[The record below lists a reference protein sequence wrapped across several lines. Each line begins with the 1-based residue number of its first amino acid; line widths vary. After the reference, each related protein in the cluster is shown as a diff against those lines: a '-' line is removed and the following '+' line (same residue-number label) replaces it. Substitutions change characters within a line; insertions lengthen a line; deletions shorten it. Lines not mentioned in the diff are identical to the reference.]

1 MTSLSSVSKSL
12 AAAAS
17 AALLSGAQA
26 MYGLA
31 TGDAVAAVLG
41 LLAVLP
47 CLAAIRWLVLT
58 NRTIRKASTVIAA
71 AEKGDLQP
79 RILNIHGASPIADML
94 RTINRLLDRV
104 ESFGKE
110 ANAAMQHAAEGQ
122 YYRRIV
128 MTGMV
133 GEFGAYARQINDGL
147 AAMDGKSREFVESAT
162 RIGANIKEVA
172 QSLSASA
179 AQLEA
184 SSTAMTATAAT
195 ASEQSFSAASAAE
208 QVSSNVDGVAAATGE
223 VSGAIGEVAQGVSRT
238 ADLARS
244 SVEKVRE
251 ADATIRSLLA
261 ASEQIG
267 AVVQLIND
275 IASQT
280 NLLALNATI
289 EAARAGEAGK
299 GFAVVATEVKNLAN
313 QTAKAT
319 EDISAQIA
327 QVQSVTRD
335 TAAVI
340 QNVGGMIHDID
351 EIAVGIAGAAEQ
363 QSAAIDE
370 ISRSI
375 REASAGVRTVA
386 DAVTSVSSG
395 AQDASAAASQV
406 LSSAGE
412 LARRAVT
419 LNGDIDNFVARV
431 CGGQR

>member
-1 MTSLSSVSKSL
+1 MTNLSSVSKAL
-12 AAAAS
+12 VAVFLLG
-17 AALLSGAQA
+17 LLSATQVVA
-26 MYGLA
+26 GLA
-31 TGDAVAAVLG
+31 TGDVAAAALGAVALV
-41 LLAVLP
+41 P
-47 CLAAIRWLVLT
+47 CLAAYRWLALT
-58 NRTIRKASTVIAA
+58 NRSLGKACDVLAA

-79 RILNIHGASPIADML
+79 RVLHIHGNSRIAEML
-94 RTINRLLDRV
+94 HTLNRLLDRV

-133 GEFGAYARQINDGL
+133 GEFGTYARQINDGL
-147 AAMDGKSREFVESAT
+147 EAMDAKSREFVESAT

-184 SSTAMTATAAT
+184 ASTSMTSVATAT
-195 ASEQSFSAASAAE
+195 SEQSFSAASAAG
-208 QVSSNVDGVAAATGE
+208 QVSSNVDGVATATGE
-223 VSGAIGEVAQGVSRT
+223 VSGAIGEVAQGVART

-251 ADATIRSLLA
+251 ADETIRSLLA
-261 ASEQIG
+261 AADQIG
-267 AVVQLIND
+267 AVVQLINE

-313 QTAKAT
+313 QTARAT
-319 EDISAQIA
+319 EEITAQIA
-327 QVQSVTRD
+327 QVQAVTRD
-335 TAAVI
+335 TAEVI
-340 QNVGGMIHDID
+340 QHVGGMIHDID
-351 EIAVGIAGAAEQ
+351 EIAVGIAGAAEE
-363 QSAAIDE
+363 QSAAIGE

-375 REASAGVRTVA
+375 SEASAGVRTVA
-386 DAVTSVSSG
+386 DAVTHVSTG

-406 LSSAGE
+406 LASAGE

-431 CGGQR
+431 CGATR

>member
-1 MTSLSSVSKSL
+1 MTNLSSVSKAL
-12 AAAAS
+12 IAVWLAAAAAS
-17 AALLSGAQA
+17 AQAVAAALSGAPA
-26 MYGLA
+26 GAAAGVLA
-31 TGDAVAAVLG
+31 AVACV
-41 LLAVLP
+41 
-47 CLAAIRWLVLT
+47 AAARWLLLT
-58 NRTIRKASTVIAA
+58 NRSVRRAATVLSA

-79 RILNIHGASPIADML
+79 RILNIHGTSEIAETL
-94 RTINRLLDRV
+94 RNINRLLDRV

-133 GEFGAYARQINDGL
+133 GEFGSYARQINAGL
-147 AAMDGKSREFVESAT
+147 EAMAEKSRDFVDSAT

-184 SSTAMTATAAT
+184 ASSSMTSIASTT
-195 ASEQSFSAASAAE
+195 SEQSCSAASAAG

-223 VSGAIGEVAQGVSRT
+223 VSGTIDEVAQGVART
-238 ADLARS
+238 AELARR
-244 SVEKVRE
+244 SVEKVGE
-251 ADATIRSLLA
+251 ADVTIRSLLA
-261 ASEQIG
+261 AAEQIG
-267 AVVQLIND
+267 AVVRLITE

-299 GFAVVATEVKNLAN
+299 GFAVVASEVKSLAN

-319 EDISAQIA
+319 EEITAQIA
-327 QVQSVTRD
+327 QVQAVTRE

-340 QNVGGMIHDID
+340 QLVGGMIHDID
-351 EIAVGIAGAAEQ
+351 EIAVGIAGSAEQ
-363 QSAAIDE
+363 QSAAIGE
-370 ISRSI
+370 ISRAI
-375 REASAGVRTVA
+375 RDASAGVRTVA
-386 DAVTSVSSG
+386 DAVTHVSTGS
-395 AQDASAAASQV
+395 QEASAAASEV
-406 LSSAGE
+406 LASAGE

-419 LNGDIDNFVARV
+419 LNGDIDGFVSRV
-431 CGGQR
+431 CGTRQ

>member
-1 MTSLSSVSKSL
+1 MTNLSSVSKARIAVGLVALLSAGQILAGAVTGGVAAAVPGVLVLLLCAAAFRWLTQTNRSILKACAVL
-12 AAAAS
+12 AAAE
-17 AALLSGAQA
+17 
-26 MYGLA
+26 
-31 TGDAVAAVLG
+31 
-41 LLAVLP
+41 
-47 CLAAIRWLVLT
+47 R
-58 NRTIRKASTVIAA
+58 
-71 AEKGDLQP
+71 GDLQP
-79 RILNIHGASPIADML
+79 RVLHIYGQSPVAEML

-133 GEFGAYARQINDGL
+133 GEFGAYSRQINEGL
-147 AAMDGKSREFVESAT
+147 EAMDRKSREFMESAT

-179 AQLEA
+179 AELEA
-184 SSTAMTATAAT
+184 ASTAMTDAAAAT
-195 ASEQSFSAASAAE
+195 SEQSFSAASAAG

-223 VSGAIGEVAQGVSRT
+223 VSGAIGEVAQGVART
-238 ADLARS
+238 AELARN
-244 SVEKVRE
+244 SVEKVKE

-261 ASEQIG
+261 AADQIG
-267 AVVQLIND
+267 AVVNLITE

-299 GFAVVATEVKNLAN
+299 GFAVVATEVKNLAS
-313 QTAKAT
+313 QTARAT
-319 EDISAQIA
+319 EEITAQIA
-327 QVQSVTRD
+327 HVQSVTRD
-335 TAAVI
+335 TADVI
-340 QNVGGMIHDID
+340 QHVGGMIHGID
-351 EIAVGIAGAAEQ
+351 EIAVGIAGAAEE
-363 QSAAIDE
+363 QSAAIGE
-370 ISRSI
+370 ISRAI

-386 DAVTSVSSG
+386 GAVTQVSTG

-406 LSSAGE
+406 LASAGE

-419 LNGDIDNFVARV
+419 LNGDIDSFVARV
-431 CGGQR
+431 CGANP